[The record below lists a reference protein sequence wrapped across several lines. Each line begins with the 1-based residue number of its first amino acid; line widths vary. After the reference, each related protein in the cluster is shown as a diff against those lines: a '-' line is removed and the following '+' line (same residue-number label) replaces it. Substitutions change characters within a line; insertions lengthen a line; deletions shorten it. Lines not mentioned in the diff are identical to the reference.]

1 MKRGLTGN
9 NQPLKSDAIGRGE
22 CKKGGSS
29 SKINT
34 SSKSRFGAIN
44 EVIYIWKQRDRRS
57 GAGWM
62 IDVIFCEMNYGV
74 CVS

>member
-1 MKRGLTGN
+1 MQKR
-9 NQPLKSDAIGRGE
+9 
-22 CKKGGSS
+22 GSS

-44 EVIYIWKQRDRRS
+44 EDIYIWKQRDRRS
-57 GAGWM
+57 GASWV

-74 CVS
+74 